1 MYIKDYDAF
10 KILIKKKISHKHA
23 FCPSMVVVVNLLSV
37 IIFSGSHGP
46 ILIKL
51 GKVYKHVNLM
61 VMKLSFVHKKNY
73 AHLKGETLL

>member
-1 MYIKDYDAF
+1 MDIKDYDAF

-61 VMKLSFVHKKNY
+61 VKKTQ
-73 AHLKGETLL
+73 LCS